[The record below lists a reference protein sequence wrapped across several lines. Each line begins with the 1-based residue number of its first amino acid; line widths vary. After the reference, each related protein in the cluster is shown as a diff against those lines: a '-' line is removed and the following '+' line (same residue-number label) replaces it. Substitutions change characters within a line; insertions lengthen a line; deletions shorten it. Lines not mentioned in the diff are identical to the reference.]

1 MKLNG
6 GSVAVEYVSVSDN
19 ATPETPPPIGVSS
32 SSLTIGRAM
41 IEAGNG
47 CGIDNDIMGL
57 LNDPAGDAPPE
68 LLRKPTDSP
77 STLCSIKL

>member
-1 MKLNG
+1 MKLKG

-19 ATPETPPPIGVSS
+19 ATPDTPPPKGVSS
-32 SSLTIGRAM
+32 SSLTIGRDI

-47 CGIDNDIMGL
+47 CGMDKDIMGL
-57 LNDPAGDAPPE
+57 LNEPAGDAPPE
-68 LLRKPTDSP
+68 LLTKPNDSP